1 MKDKSINTHSL
12 GIILSTFF
20 SICLNN
26 NFLLLPGSLLSGL
39 LVYYILSH
47 LLLVPFRI
55 AIPLAIILS
64 VLIFALSRYYCCGY
78 RTKNIGDNSTLRR
91 SKSAKNE
98 NSYYPKIDYPKML
111 NKDKIKHTYSQ
122 DNMLNAL
129 FVIVYIIILTVV
141 GLGLFD
147 NQSFEGINHGVF
159 IPWERFFSSFSSML
173 YLLAAICLC
182 FFMPGYAV

>member
-64 VLIFALSRYYCCGY
+64 VLIFALTRYYCCGY
-78 RTKNIGDNSTLRR
+78 RTKNIGDNSNSTLSR
-91 SKSAKNE
+91 SRFAKNE
-98 NSYYPKIDYPKML
+98 NSYYPKID
-111 NKDKIKHTYSQ
+111 
-122 DNMLNAL
+122 
-129 FVIVYIIILTVV
+129 
-141 GLGLFD
+141 
-147 NQSFEGINHGVF
+147 
-159 IPWERFFSSFSSML
+159 
-173 YLLAAICLC
+173 
-182 FFMPGYAV
+182 